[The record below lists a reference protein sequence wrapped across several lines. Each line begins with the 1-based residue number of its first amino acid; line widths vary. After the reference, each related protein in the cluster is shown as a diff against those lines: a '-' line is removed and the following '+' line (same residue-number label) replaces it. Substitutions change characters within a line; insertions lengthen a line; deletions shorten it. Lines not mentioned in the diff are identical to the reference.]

1 VGKRGRE
8 GVREGEREKGKELVP
23 LVDMFELSIFEMEML
38 LAKKIRLYPLHLA
51 PPPHCHFKRCTGS
64 SNIHAAHLEGKRTN
78 VYIYM

>member
-38 LAKKIRLYPLHLA
+38 LAKKFASTLCILA
-51 PPPHCHFKRCTGS
+51 PPPTATSKD
-64 SNIHAAHLEGKRTN
+64 AQAHLTSTQHT
-78 VYIYM
+78 

>member
-38 LAKKIRLYPLHLA
+38 LAKNSPLPSA
-51 PPPHCHFKRCTGS
+51 SCPPPPLPLQKMHRL
-64 SNIHAAHLEGKRTN
+64 I
-78 VYIYM
+78 